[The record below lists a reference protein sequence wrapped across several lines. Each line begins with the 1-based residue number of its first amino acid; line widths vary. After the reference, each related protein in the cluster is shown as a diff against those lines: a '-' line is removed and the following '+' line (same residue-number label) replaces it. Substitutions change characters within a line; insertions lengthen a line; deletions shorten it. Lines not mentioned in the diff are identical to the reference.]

1 MMFNSG
7 YKPQEMSGRELK
19 KHLDQTPDNMLDST
33 EGDKWDTGA
42 KGTPGTEGE
51 KWSAGSV
58 EKEIASTTMKIRFER
73 IAQSY
78 DELELLV
85 SDENAD
91 SNGILGRAIGQHE
104 KNIEAIKNRLR
115 VPENKEILMELL
127 KKSPETQIHITPFFS
142 IEMKE
147 NKPQLAYLDTS
158 NFRKHFS
165 DEIESGEFLEG
176 LFGMK
181 VSTDGKIALA
191 QTILWDAATYMIPV
205 AGTIR
210 DGYDSYKAFS
220 RWDIG
225 GGFTSLGW
233 WALGLIS
240 DIAIFTGVGAG
251 LWAAGKAIRGA
262 WAGVKWMKEGEIG
275 TWCLQSSKSEFWNT
289 SNSCQTRKKPRQFIC
304 SKKSACMD

>member
-1 MMFNSG
+1 
-7 YKPQEMSGRELK
+7 
-19 KHLDQTPDNMLDST
+19 
-33 EGDKWDTGA
+33 
-42 KGTPGTEGE
+42 
-51 KWSAGSV
+51 
-58 EKEIASTTMKIRFER
+58 MKIRFER

-91 SNGILGRAIGQHE
+91 SNAILGRAIGQHE
-104 KNIEAIKNRLR
+104 KNIEAIKNELR

-142 IEMKE
+142 IEMRE

-191 QTILWDAATYMIPV
+191 QTI
-205 AGTIR
+205 
-210 DGYDSYKAFS
+210 
-220 RWDIG
+220 
-225 GGFTSLGW
+225 
-233 WALGLIS
+233 
-240 DIAIFTGVGAG
+240 
-251 LWAAGKAIRGA
+251 
-262 WAGVKWMKEGEIG
+262 
-275 TWCLQSSKSEFWNT
+275 
-289 SNSCQTRKKPRQFIC
+289 
-304 SKKSACMD
+304 